1 MAEAPKRGLNLYF
14 MDGTT
19 AQITF
24 PVQTEDLYRRKVMLD
39 DMLKRR
45 ALMVEAEGGMHII
58 PLENIKYI
66 SIFPA
71 GDTSADAGFLKGATF
86 TV

>member
-1 MAEAPKRGLNLYF
+1 MAEAPKRGLNIYF
-14 MDGTT
+14 TDGTT

-24 PVQTEDLYRRKVMLD
+24 PIQTEDLYRRKLMID
-39 DMLKRR
+39 DILKRR
-45 ALMVEAEGGMHII
+45 ALMVETEGGMHII
-58 PLENIKYI
+58 PLENIKYM

-71 GDTSADAGFLKGATF
+71 GDTSADAGFVKGAIF